1 MALPETTA
9 QDPAERVPLQ
19 TVSAVGGERE
29 DGVAA
34 AKAPGS
40 RSTGR
45 RQTDSGFSSWF
56 SRPRVK
62 WMVVALVAVVLLF
75 VIVLAA
81 ALLSTGKGAG
91 ESDGASVLT
100 FWPMQEPGHNLIW
113 FRAGNFPGARPGWRN
128 LTAQLETL
136 VAGYDSVQSQRQSDV
151 IQCFGQ
157 RPEQGKVCSFDVNT
171 VAAPC
176 TADYDFG
183 YPRGSPCVFIQ
194 FANVS
199 GWDPEPPSLNDSSQV
214 LPEELQ
220 PLLKPELLPLHCD
233 GDSMADRENIG
244 DLVYSPYQGF
254 RTEFFPYTG
263 HRDYMPPL
271 VAVQFRRPEIG
282 VVIGVRCRLWARN
295 PPPGKV
301 STEITFHLLVD

>member
-1 MALPETTA
+1 MNRSERFNEHFFFFAIAFENLYGIKRVTKRKYRFEKKSRRRYRYLIGPLTLFYDVAPKRSPPLRVGASNGIKKANGALLCLAGLVILVCFVPCA
-9 QDPAERVPLQ
+9 NACQVDRVDRSADCSPAASTQVGPDAVVPA
-19 TVSAVGGERE
+19 T
-29 DGVAA
+29 DGVKEASGLTRSSA
-34 AKAPGS
+34 GLPRLHGRLPLLGVPVDTPQKKAPQGS
-40 RSTGR
+40 G
-45 RQTDSGFSSWF
+45 
-56 SRPRVK
+56 
-62 WMVVALVAVVLLF
+62 
-75 VIVLAA
+75 
-81 ALLSTGKGAG
+81 
-91 ESDGASVLT
+91 
-100 FWPMQEPGHNLIW
+100 
-113 FRAGNFPGARPGWRN
+113 
-128 LTAQLETL
+128 TA
-136 VAGYDSVQSQRQSDV
+136 
-151 IQCFGQ
+151 
-157 RPEQGKVCSFDVNT
+157 
-171 VAAPC
+171 
-176 TADYDFG
+176 ADYDFG

-233 GDSMADRENIG
+233 GDTPADRENIG

-282 VVIGVRCRLWARN
+282 VLIGVRCRLWARN

-301 STEITFHLLVD
+301 STEIMFHLLVD